1 MLECQLSKAS
11 IRYESIG
18 EGIPL
23 LVIHGFSCDHHYIQ
37 NDLEPL
43 FVERAGWQRIYIDL
57 PGHGQSK
64 WPAWISNEDQILDLL
79 CEFINQVL
87 PEKRFVLVGES
98 WGGAFSL
105 GIINRLGDLV
115 DGLYLTVPYI
125 NLEGGE
131 ESLPEH
137 SVLVENPAFMDHL
150 QAEDP
155 DWAPDFLVVQDP
167 GFIDRLREDIYKVA
181 KENEKQDLKWEN
193 IFYSLSNDP
202 SKVFFNKPSLILT
215 GRQDSV
221 VGYQKAFELIENF
234 PRGTFAVL
242 DRGGHYL
249 SLEQQNLM
257 HNLVNEWL
265 DRVEES
271 RGDKI

>member
-11 IRYESIG
+11 IKYESIG

-23 LVIHGFSCDHHYIQ
+23 LVIHGFSCDHQYIQ

-43 FVERAGWQRIYIDL
+43 FVDRAGWQRIYIDL

-64 WPAWISNEDQILDLL
+64 WPDWVTNEDQILDLL
-79 CEFINQVL
+79 CEFVDQVL
-87 PEKRFVLVGES
+87 PGKRFVLVGES

-105 GIINRLGDLV
+105 GIVNRLGEII

-125 NLEGGE
+125 NLKREPE
-131 ESLPEH
+131 ILPEH
-137 SVLVENPAFMDHL
+137 QVLVENDEFMNKI

-155 DWAPDFLVVQDP
+155 DWASDYLVVQDP
-167 GFIDRLREDIYKVA
+167 DFVDRLREDIYAVA
-181 KENEKQDLKWEN
+181 KENQKQDVNWEE

-202 SKVFFNKPSLILT
+202 KKISFNKPVLILT

-221 VGYQKAFELIENF
+221 VGFQKAYQLLANF

-242 DRGGHYL
+242 DRAGHYM
-249 SLEQQNLM
+249 SLEQQDLM
-257 HNLVNEWL
+257 HLLVNEWL

-271 RGDKI
+271 QNT

>member
-1 MLECQLSKAS
+1 M
-11 IRYESIG
+11 
-18 EGIPL
+18 
-23 LVIHGFSCDHHYIQ
+23 
-37 NDLEPL
+37 
-43 FVERAGWQRIYIDL
+43 
-57 PGHGQSK
+57 
-64 WPAWISNEDQILDLL
+64 
-79 CEFINQVL
+79 
-87 PEKRFVLVGES
+87 
-98 WGGAFSL
+98 
-105 GIINRLGDLV
+105 
-115 DGLYLTVPYI
+115 
-125 NLEGGE
+125 
-131 ESLPEH
+131 
-137 SVLVENPAFMDHL
+137 ENPAFMDHL

>member
-1 MLECQLSKAS
+1 MLECQLSQATIK
-11 IRYESIG
+11 YESIG

-64 WPAWISNEDQILDLL
+64 WPEWISNEDQILDLL
-79 CEFINQVL
+79 CEFVDQVL
-87 PEKRFVLVGES
+87 PGKHFVLVGES

-105 GIINRLGDLV
+105 GIVNRLEEKI

-137 SVLVENPAFMDHL
+137 NVLVENPEFMDRL
-150 QAEDP
+150 QADDP
-155 DWAPDFLVVQDP
+155 DWASDFLVVQDP
-167 GFIDRLREDIYKVA
+167 GFFDRLREDIYKVA
-181 KENEKQDLKWEN
+181 KENETQDVKWEE

-202 SKVFFNKPSLILT
+202 EQTLFDKPALILT

-221 VGYQKAFELIENF
+221 VGFHKAYQLLENF

-242 DRGGHYL
+242 DRAGHYL
-249 SLEQQNLM
+249 TLEQQNLM
-257 HNLVNEWL
+257 HGLVSEWL
-265 DRVEES
+265 DRVEEYQNA
-271 RGDKI
+271 